1 LDLKVTKSPSAAVL
15 RGSLMDS
22 RERDVVLI
30 NIDQLL
36 AIMVLAALV
45 MVRMDD
51 LPGMNCL

>member
-1 LDLKVTKSPSAAVL
+1 MKVTKSPSAAVL